1 MCVTTPESFTPSAT
15 PRTVQKQNFKFLTK
29 GDFRPQIEISFR
41 SAAENLKF
49 IEILHG
55 FHIENVSASG
65 SVSSPEMLAGG
76 LILNKLSDLE
86 KINVRTSDL
95 KLNCLVLTR
104 IDIIGKHFT
113 S

>member
-1 MCVTTPESFTPSAT
+1 MCVTTPENFTPSAT
-15 PRTVQKQNFKFLTK
+15 PRTVQKQNFKFFAK
-29 GDFRPQIEISFR
+29 EDFR
-41 SAAENLKF
+41 SAAEDLTF
-49 IEILHG
+49 IEILHVL
-55 FHIENVSASG
+55 HIENVSASG

-76 LILNKLSDLE
+76 LILNKLSDLK